1 MTVVTTAC
9 PVIDAEA
16 AAALKVCNRLRNRT
30 DIETAVVAT
39 AGTAEDAETVAAL
52 KVGDVSRN
60 GTVPVAETT
69 GASTSKALQHRI
81 HCKKL
86 EQ

>member
-52 KVGDVSRN
+52 KVV
-60 GTVPVAETT
+60 EMELFQ
-69 GASTSKALQHRI
+69 LQKQQKLPHRR
-81 HCKKL
+81 HCNKL
-86 EQ
+86 KQ